1 MEFKI
6 FIALIFKLTKTMED
20 DRTMILKQHNT
31 YLLLYLHLNLVSETD
46 CVLNSDALRNGHMHR
61 TLDRLEN
68 RAIG

>member
-1 MEFKI
+1 MEY
-6 FIALIFKLTKTMED
+6 
-20 DRTMILKQHNT
+20 DRTMILKQHYT

>member
-1 MEFKI
+1 
-6 FIALIFKLTKTMED
+6 MED
-20 DRTMILKQHNT
+20 DRIMILKQHYT
-31 YLLLYLHLNLVSETD
+31 YLLYLHLNLVSETD